1 MSLRKSY
8 ECQIWLGANTVGRTY
23 LELLILIGLPEKTKK
38 EKNKNK
44 LWAHSMQGLEW
55 FDGTTFGLLL
65 THIYPA
71 IPSFP

>member
-1 MSLRKSY
+1 MGRK
-8 ECQIWLGANTVGRTY
+8 Y
-23 LELLILIGLPEKTKK
+23 LKLLILIGLPEKTEK

-44 LWAHSMQGLEW
+44 LRDHSMQGLEW

-71 IPSFP
+71 IPSLPQLAWIQVAT

>member
-8 ECQIWLGANTVGRTY
+8 ECQIWLGANAVGRTY

-44 LWAHSMQGLEW
+44 LRDHSMQGLE
-55 FDGTTFGLLL
+55 
-65 THIYPA
+65 
-71 IPSFP
+71 